1 LEKTLLDVIYLS
13 RYRSVP
19 EGRIAAAVEEYKVNV
34 DCGRMREYLSAYPMN
49 VGEVARNAGL
59 V

>member
-1 LEKTLLDVIYLS
+1 MIYLS

-19 EGRIAAAVEEYKVNV
+19 EGRIAMSVEEYAKYANREKVGKYLKMYPLSV
-34 DCGRMREYLSAYPMN
+34 GR
-49 VGEVARNAGL
+49 VAKNAGL